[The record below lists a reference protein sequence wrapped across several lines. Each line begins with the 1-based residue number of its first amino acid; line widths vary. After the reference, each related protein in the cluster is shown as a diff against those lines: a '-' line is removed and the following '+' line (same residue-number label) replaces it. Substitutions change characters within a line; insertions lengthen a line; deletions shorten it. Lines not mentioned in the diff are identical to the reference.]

1 MNLNAL
7 HTALGGIC
15 TYRPLMDTPLMQ
27 AVSQLLLTCGFGNG
41 ERALD
46 LYGQVFYLLR
56 AEGFQGLGDWLWD
69 RLRYAESP
77 YPALLDRGGSDPA
90 LEAAARRDIDTLSR
104 LAGLDCGTLI
114 AEMTALLPEEFGPV
128 LNALPRWDNTVP
140 FTFADLT
147 DFYRVHGAGL
157 CARDRAFLWSDGALI
172 PVAEPDT
179 PQEEEM
185 MGYGLQREQVIANTR
200 AFLAGKR
207 VNDVL
212 LYGDSGTGKSAT
224 VKTLLSIPGF
234 EALRLIEVQ
243 KDGLKGMPELIRSL
257 SGRKQRFILF
267 IDDLAFDQDDHT
279 YSVVK
284 TILEGGLER
293 RPVNVAIYATS
304 NRRLL
309 VRQTFSDRQGDEVD
323 RQETIQEKTALSD
336 RFGLRIP
343 YLALSKAEFLDLV
356 QSLAAQRGLSMAPE
370 ELRRRAIQWDMRF
383 PSRTP
388 RGARQFLASLQM
400 D

>member
-1 MNLNAL
+1 MIEEIHPAL
-7 HTALGGIC
+7 LGLATC
-15 TYRPLMDTPLMQ
+15 RDLLREPLMLQ
-27 AVSQLLLTCGFGNG
+27 V
-41 ERALD
+41 RALLD
-46 LYGQVFYLLR
+46 ALAAGDGEDALEHYTEIFYGLR
-56 AEGFQGLGDWLWD
+56 QAGKTGLGDWLWD

-90 LEAAARRDIDTLSR
+90 LEGAARRDVETLTR
-104 LAGLDCGTLI
+104 LAGLDCGVLI
-114 AEMTALLPEEFGPV
+114 AAMAALLPESFRTV
-128 LNALPRWDNTVP
+128 LEALPRWDSTVP
-140 FTFADLT
+140 FTFDSLT
-147 DFYRVHGAGL
+147 AFYRVHGAGL
-157 CARDRAFLWSDGALI
+157 FARYRAFLWSEGRLI
-172 PVAEPDT
+172 PVSDPDT

-224 VKTLLSIPGF
+224 VKTLLTVPGF

-243 KDGLKGMPELIRSL
+243 KDGLRGMPELIRSL
-257 SGRKQRFILF
+257 AGRKQRFILF

-293 RPVNVAIYATS
+293 RPANVAIYATS

-343 YLALSKAEFLDLV
+343 YLALSKGEFLDLV
-356 QSLAAQRGLSMAPE
+356 QSLAAQRGLAMDPE

-383 PSRTP
+383 PGRTP

>member
-1 MNLNAL
+1 MSKTMRPALLGLSTCRDLLREPLMTKVRDLLDALDGDNGEAALNAYTEIFYKL
-7 HTALGGIC
+7 
-15 TYRPLMDTPLMQ
+15 RQ
-27 AVSQLLLTCGFGNG
+27 AGKT
-41 ERALD
+41 
-46 LYGQVFYLLR
+46 
-56 AEGFQGLGDWLWD
+56 GLGDWLWD
-69 RLRYAESP
+69 QLRYNESP

-90 LEAAARRDIDTLSR
+90 LEEAARRDTETLAR
-104 LAGLDCGTLI
+104 LAALDCGGLI
-114 AEMTALLPEEFGPV
+114 DAMTALLPEEFQPV
-128 LNALPRWDNTVP
+128 LAALPRWSSHVP
-140 FTFADLT
+140 FTFEGLT
-147 DFYRVHGAGL
+147 DFYQIHGAGL
-157 CARDRAFLWSDGALI
+157 FARYRAFLWSEGALI

-309 VRQTFSDRQGDEVD
+309 VRQTFSDRAGDEVD

-356 QSLAAQRGLSMAPE
+356 QSLADQRGLAMDRE